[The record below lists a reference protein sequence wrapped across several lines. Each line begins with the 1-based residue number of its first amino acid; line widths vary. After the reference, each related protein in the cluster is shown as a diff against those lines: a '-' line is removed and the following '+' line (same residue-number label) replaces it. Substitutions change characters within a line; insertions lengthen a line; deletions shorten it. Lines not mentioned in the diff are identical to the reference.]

1 VPPLVAVLTRLDA
14 GIACAASALVLV
26 IAEPRSATA
35 LRARL
40 RPAIGPTAIGLAA
53 YLAWKLHSY
62 GEILPN
68 TYYAKAADLASFGL
82 GIEYLFGFVRSCPVS
97 LLLVALTLF
106 ASLAAQDPPAGRSR
120 ATLGLRCWHRRF
132 SSPRWAV
139 ISWSTA

>member
-1 VPPLVAVLTRLDA
+1 MPD
-14 GIACAASALVLV
+14 
-26 IAEPRSATA
+26 
-35 LRARL
+35 RL
-40 RPAIGPTAIGLAA
+40 RSQRAGPGPSPNLARPRRCGRGCGRRIGPTAIGLAA

-97 LLLVALTLF
+97 LLLVGSHAVRE
-106 ASLAAQDPPAGRSR
+106 PSR
-120 ATLGLRCWHRRF
+120 AGSASRTFARYAGFALLAQAIF
-132 SSPRWAV
+132 VARWAV